1 MDIKQE
7 AQKII
12 DSIKKDPKMMEKF
25 KQDPVQAI
33 KDMGIDLP
41 QDVVDKVIGVVKTAN
56 LDVNDLADKA
66 KGLLGGLMK

>member
-7 AQKII
+7 TQKII
-12 DSIKKDPKMMEKF
+12 DHIKKDPKMMEKF

-41 QDVVDKVIGVVKTAN
+41 QDVVDKVIGVIKTAN

>member
-7 AQKII
+7 TQKII
-12 DSIKKDPKMMEKF
+12 DNIKKDPKMMEKF

>member
-12 DSIKKDPKMMEKF
+12 DNIKKDPKMMEKF